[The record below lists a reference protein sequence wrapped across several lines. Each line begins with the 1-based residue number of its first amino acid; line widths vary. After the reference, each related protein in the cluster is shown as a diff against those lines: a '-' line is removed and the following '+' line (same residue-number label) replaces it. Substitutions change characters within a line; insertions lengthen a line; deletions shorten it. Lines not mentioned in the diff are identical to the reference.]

1 MEKYY
6 NGKLYNTENMK
17 LLAKKEP
24 YNEIIKFYQ
33 ANDGTYWIYRH
44 EWSRVFIWTY
54 DIANSFECLNENEFK
69 NEILK
74 ELGMKKL
81 QTLFKIELV

>member
-24 YNEIIKFYQ
+24 Y
-33 ANDGTYWIYRH
+33 
-44 EWSRVFIWTY
+44 RVFIWTY
-54 DIANSFECLNENEFK
+54 DIANNFECLNENEFK
-69 NEILK
+69 NEIIK
-74 ELGMKKL
+74 ECGVKKL
-81 QTLFKIELV
+81 QSLFKIELV